1 MLESQIPKAMPVFD
15 FVCAED
21 VDLSGENIQGDTKFP

>member
-1 MLESQIPKAMPVFD
+1 MPVFD

-21 VDLSGENIQGDTKFP
+21 VDLSGENIQGDTKFPWH